1 MMFNEFQIENLIGDI
16 QAVDNLNFLDYQIE
30 NKVFRFFI
38 TSEDDAFQYTQI
50 IMEIFLKY
58 DLITLAIFEDEGYL
72 LTFEAVTFNR
82 FGAN

>member
-1 MMFNEFQIENLIGDI
+1 MFNEFQIENLIGDI